1 MTLRFPLYI
10 AKRYLISKKRRN
22 VINIISGIS
31 VIGVGVGTMAL
42 IVIMSIFNGF
52 DNLLQNLYHAFDPDL
67 KITAAEGKSFTPDSI
82 TRSVLTSHPD
92 IREFSY
98 IIEENALLKYDDQQ
112 FIARLKGVDSNYTKV
127 SGVDTMITSGKF
139 ELYDSGIP
147 LAVAGQGV
155 AYSLSLGINR
165 HTPVKCFV
173 PKRDAHFTGSF
184 MDASTAINQKHIY
197 IAGFFSIQQDFDN
210 QYVIVPIDFA
220 RDIFGYDDEL
230 SSIEVKLKP
239 GADDQAIKAEL
250 QASLGDKF
258 LIRDRQEQHALF
270 YKIMASEKWAVFL
283 ILSFILL
290 IASFNVIGSLT
301 MLILDKKEDIYTLRS
316 LGTDNKT
323 ISRIFLIEGWLITA
337 LGAVFGL
344 LIGTVLCWLQMEF
357 GLIKLGGSGSFI
369 IDAYPVI
376 LRGIDFVLVFFT
388 VLLIGFL
395 ASWYPV
401 RYITGKYL

>member
-1 MTLRFPLYI
+1 LRFPLYI

-31 VIGVGVGTMAL
+31 IIGVGVGTMAL

-52 DNLLQNLYHAFDPDL
+52 DDLLKNLYNSFDPDL
-67 KITAAEGKSFTPDSI
+67 KITAAEGKSFTPDSS
-82 TRSVLTSHPD
+82 TFSALTSHPAVQ
-92 IREFSY
+92 EFTQVV
-98 IIEENALLKYDDQQ
+98 EENALLKYDEQQ
-112 FIARLKGVDSNYTKV
+112 FIARLKGVDSNYTNV

-139 ELYDSGIP
+139 ELYDNGIP
-147 LAVAGQGV
+147 LCVAGQGV

-165 HTPVKCFV
+165 HTPVHCFV

-184 MDASTAINQKHIY
+184 MDASTAINQKRIY
-197 IAGFFSIQQDFDN
+197 VAGYFSIQQDFDN

-230 SSIEVKLKP
+230 SSIEVKLAP
-239 GADDQAIKAEL
+239 GTNDQKVKTEL

-316 LGTDNKT
+316 LGADNKT
-323 ISRIFLIEGWLITA
+323 ISRIFLLEGWLITA
-337 LGAVFGL
+337 VGAVFGL
-344 LIGTVLCWLQMEF
+344 VIGTVLCWLQMEF

-395 ASWYPV
+395 AAWYPV